1 MSHHHRVH
9 PMDVETNTGGPP
21 KYVMLSENGGDAG
34 VRPPPY
40 RRNIPR
46 YHSTAQPYK
55 KKGNCCLK
63 CICCFYCFLFILIFG
78 VSAFV
83 FYVHAI
89 YQPKMPTY
97 KVDHIGI
104 GAFDLQADFSLYTEF
119 DVTVRAE
126 NPNERITIFYAPES
140 SIAITYSDSTL
151 CTGKIPTFKQ
161 GHQNVTFMDI
171 VLKGKSEFGSGLQE
185 ALLDNRKTGKI
196 PLLIIVRAPIVIEMG
211 DLPLKQVTFL
221 VNCSLVIDSLTPRKQ
236 VKILSTTYHGAIE
249 LS

>member
-1 MSHHHRVH
+1 
-9 PMDVETNTGGPP
+9 
-21 KYVMLSENGGDAG
+21 MLSENGGDGG

-55 KKGNCCLK
+55 KKGNYYLK

-78 VSAFV
+78 LSRFC
-83 FYVHAI
+83 FLCHAI

-104 GAFDLQADFSLYTEF
+104 GAFDLQSDF
-119 DVTVRAE
+119 AK
-126 NPNERITIFYAPES
+126 NPNERINIFYAPES

-151 CTGKIPTFKQ
+151 CTEKIPMFKQ
-161 GHQNVTFMDI
+161 VHQNVTLMDI

-185 ALLDNRKTGKI
+185 ALLDNKKIGKI
-196 PLLIIVRAPIVIEMG
+196 PLLIIVKPPIVIEMG
-211 DLPLKQVTFL
+211 SLPLKQVTFL
-221 VNCSLVIDSLTPRKQ
+221 VNYSLVIDSLTPRKQ
-236 VKILSTTYHGAIE
+236 VKILLTTYHGAIE
-249 LS
+249 LT

>member
-1 MSHHHRVH
+1 
-9 PMDVETNTGGPP
+9 MDVEMNTGGPP
-21 KYVMLSENGGDAG
+21 KYVMLSENGGDGG

-46 YHSTAQPYK
+46 YHYTAQPYK

-63 CICCFYCFLFILIFG
+63 CICWFYCFLFILIFG
-78 VSAFV
+78 LCAVV
-83 FYVHAI
+83 FYVYAI
-89 YQPKMPTY
+89 YQPKMPPY

-104 GAFDLQADFSLYTEF
+104 GAFDLQADFSLFTEF

-126 NPNERITIFYAPES
+126 NPNERISIFYAPES

-151 CTGKIPTFKQ
+151 CTGKLPRFNRVIK
-161 GHQNVTFMDI
+161 I
-171 VLKGKSEFGSGLQE
+171 EFGSGLQE

-196 PLLIIVRAPIVIEMG
+196 PLLIIVKAPIIVELG
-211 DLPLKQVTFL
+211 NLLLKQVTFFL
-221 VNCSLVIDSLTPRKQ
+221 NCSLVIDSLTPRKKVQ
-236 VKILSTTYHGAIE
+236 ILSTTYSAGIE

>member
-1 MSHHHRVH
+1 
-9 PMDVETNTGGPP
+9 MDVETNAGGPP
-21 KYVMLSENGGDAG
+21 KYVMLSENGGDG
-34 VRPPPY
+34 SVRPPPY

-63 CICCFYCFLFILIFG
+63 CICWFYCFLFILIFG
-78 VSAFV
+78 LCAVV
-83 FYVHAI
+83 FYIYAI

-104 GAFDLQADFSLYTEF
+104 GAFDLQADFSLFTEF

-126 NPNERITIFYAPES
+126 NPNERISIFYEPES

-151 CTGKIPTFKQ
+151 CTGKIPTFQQ

-185 ALLDNRKTGKI
+185 ALLDNRKTEKI
-196 PLLIIVRAPIVIEMG
+196 PLLIIIKAPIVVELG
-211 DLPLKQVTFL
+211 NLPLKQVTFL
-221 VNCSLVIDSLTPRKQ
+221 LNCSLVIDSLTPRNKVQ
-236 VKILSTTYHGAIE
+236 ILSATYSAGIE

>member
-1 MSHHHRVH
+1 
-9 PMDVETNTGGPP
+9 MDVETNTGGPP
-21 KYVMLSENGGDAG
+21 KYVMLSENGGDGG

-40 RRNIPR
+40 RCNIPR

-55 KKGNCCLK
+55 KKENYCLK

-78 VSAFV
+78 LSAFV
-83 FYVHAI
+83 FYVYAL

-171 VLKGKSEFGSGLQE
+171 VLKGKSEFGS
-185 ALLDNRKTGKI
+185 
-196 PLLIIVRAPIVIEMG
+196 APIVIEMG
-211 DLPLKQVTFL
+211 ALPLKQVTFL
-221 VNCSLVIDSLTPRKQ
+221 VNCSLVIDSLTPKKQ

>member
-1 MSHHHRVH
+1 
-9 PMDVETNTGGPP
+9 MDVETNTGGPP
-21 KYVMLSENGGDAG
+21 KYVMLSENGGDGG

-78 VSAFV
+78 LSAFV
-83 FYVHAI
+83 FYIYAI

-104 GAFDLQADFSLYTEF
+104 GAFDLQADF
-119 DVTVRAE
+119 AE